1 MAETYHGTEIPED
14 IWLSWTDP
22 NSSEAAAWR
31 RGVRAAR
38 GVCCAGT
45 PEDER
50 LDRLAPRPQAVF
62 EELPCPL
69 EPEHC
74 PAQPDAETLARHL
87 YRKHTEGD
95 EDDRRETVRRLMEG
109 HRG

>member
-14 IWLSWTDP
+14 IWLSWIDP

-50 LDRLAPRPQAVF
+50 LEKLAAERDAAEQAAF
-62 EELPCPL
+62 EEQHKD
-69 EPEHC
+69 EPWMK
-74 PAQPDAETLARHL
+74 ARQEF
-87 YRKHTEGD
+87 RRIM
-95 EDDRRETVRRLMEG
+95 EDG
-109 HRG
+109 RG